1 MEVTRDIGRSLAA
14 LSLANTEVLA
24 GIQNEMQRVE
34 LEASISQLQIVDK
47 LNQGLHNQ
55 KLNQTFANGMLEE
68 IAWAVGVPVEP
79 SEISKELARML
90 FKIIISSSGTI
101 WDNGFCSATS
111 SVAVWDLFSIVAVN
125 FDMTFDYKL
134 ECLLIN
140 VEQAPSRSM
149 QDALLSPMKALISN
163 TLLRNSDTDVKVSVA
178 SCISEITRITAPDAP
193 YNDDHMKE
201 IFQLT
206 IAAFEKL
213 SHVSS
218 RFYTKAVSILDTV
231 AKVRS
236 CLVMLD
242 LELDELII
250 KMFQH
255 FLKIIRFNHPHA
267 VFVAMETIMTLII
280 DESEDISVGL
290 LTPLLASIRKENQS
304 VSPIAW
310 KLGEKVIT
318 NCAAK
323 LKPYLKELVQS
334 IGIAL
339 DEYAPIVASI
349 CQDETLT
356 LKCDHVNAS
365 GDHLVTKGLSP
376 IAASPGEGFQA
387 MDAIPKLT
395 TNGNTSTRNADNVN
409 NISAKVLEHCSLI
422 QHCESNDAQGDAEP
436 EVKLE
441 KERRTVPR
449 KRGRKPNSLMNPEEG
464 YDHSW
469 ISSGRKT
476 AKLRRKPR
484 DKGVD
489 LRSEITVPKK
499 VSLSSAHVRE
509 LTGLRPE
516 TGSVIGASSSPSRDQ
531 SLNGGSHPKRGRPKK
546 NASST
551 NQGADPSS
559 LKLLKGEVLNT
570 ANEEITPAEDEVSLR
585 KQYARRSNSEVKQQ
599 KCSSKIGLDAK
610 TTEEASLPSA
620 YTLSDEKAGFLNEHE
635 EKPSQSTK
643 IRVRNIRR
651 ESSLFQTDIR
661 KRSSVSGVSDVAS
674 NIKKTKSSRDGSY
687 GEETPK
693 ANRKRKRTPRKE
705 VPPDLGEQ
713 LVGSRIKVWWPRDK
727 MFYEGVLDSY
737 DPIKKKHKVLY
748 ADGDEEI
755 LNLEGNGGNLL
766 EMIFCLVKPGKQKG
780 KLISESTKQLKVDFK
795 RKKARKSKGAAAQD
809 EPIVANKVMDDTSRP
824 DNGSEGDSKES
835 TDKLKI
841 KTLRIGIN
849 SKQKTPETASPSSD
863 ENGEGGN
870 EFCVTARP
878 RGTLLNN
885 LVKNEQRSEVVS
897 LDSAETS

>member
-1 MEVTRDIGRSLAA
+1 MAI
-14 LSLANTEVLA
+14 
-24 GIQNEMQRVE
+24 NE
-34 LEASISQLQIVDK
+34 IV
-47 LNQGLHNQ
+47 
-55 KLNQTFANGMLEE
+55 LEE
-68 IAWAVGVPVEP
+68 QLKETGNSLLYPP
-79 SEISKELARML
+79 SSIHELLNML
-90 FKIIISSSGTI
+90 
-101 WDNGFCSATS
+101 D
-111 SVAVWDLFSIVAVN
+111 
-125 FDMTFDYKL
+125 KL

-339 DEYAPIVASI
+339 DEYTPIVASI

-365 GDHLVTKGLSP
+365 GDHLVAKGLSP

-409 NISAKVLEHCSLI
+409 NISTKVLEHCSLI

-469 ISSGRKT
+469 ISSGRKA

-693 ANRKRKRTPRKE
+693 ANCKRKRTPRKE

-755 LNLEGNGGNLL
+755 LNLGRERW
-766 EMIFCLVKPGKQKG
+766 ELVGDDILPGEVPETDIPNADPSSDKPGKQKG

-795 RKKARKSKGAAAQD
+795 RSGAATASRKKARKSKGAAAQD

-863 ENGEGGN
+863 ENREGGN

-878 RGTLLNN
+878 
-885 LVKNEQRSEVVS
+885 KEEHS
-897 LDSAETS
+897 